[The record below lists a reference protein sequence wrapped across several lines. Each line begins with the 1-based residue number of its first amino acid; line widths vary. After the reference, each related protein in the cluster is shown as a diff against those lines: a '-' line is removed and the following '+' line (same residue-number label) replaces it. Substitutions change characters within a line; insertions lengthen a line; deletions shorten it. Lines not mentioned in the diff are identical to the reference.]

1 MTDELRDLFERAAP
15 PPASPAR
22 TSRTLEEVRPTF
34 RRARRR
40 HRIRTGMAAAAVSV
54 LVAGGAVALLNT
66 SSSTDVR
73 TDPADPA
80 PSGVTDPVPADEP
93 APEEAGPPDDRTATD
108 LDDAPGP
115 GTDDGTPTT
124 PTGDPEAAADPPAA
138 GDGTDDRPVV
148 PPATSAPA
156 PSSTTVAPATTI
168 APSPVTETA
177 TTPGGSVTVRH
188 DGIVITVESI
198 DPAPGFTPD
207 LAEDDPTEVK
217 VYFRSGSAEY
227 EIESHLESGQLV
239 VDADT

>member
-80 PSGVTDPVPADEP
+80 PSGVTDPCPADEP
-93 APEEAGPPDDRTATD
+93 TPEEAGPPDDQTATD
-108 LDDAPGP
+108 LDDAPDP
-115 GTDDGTPTT
+115 GTDDGT
-124 PTGDPEAAADPPAA
+124 
-138 GDGTDDRPVV
+138 DDTPVV

-227 EIESHLESGQLV
+227 EIEFHLESGQLV